1 MRVFNLIMEKAK
13 VTTKALVDAII
24 EKGTLKQ
31 EVFRTTQDA
40 FNTFKKCGESLIMK
54 NRPVIEKSPLPLP
67 FSFKDRGQFE
77 FRLKFGSD
85 VLIFFMH
92 SNVFEIPRDHELMK
106 TAYIRDD
113 KRRSYCGIIHIFNFL
128 ADSFKF
134 NRANDIGYCIGRI
147 FINREKHYF
156 VEGKREVGLLYN
168 NFPYTL
174 LNEKAVQEILHS
186 SILYSLNFD
195 LLTPPF
201 DTIKEVTAGEIQS
214 TLDSFSITTGKR
226 LGFRFQADK
235 E

>member
-1 MRVFNLIMEKAK
+1 M
-13 VTTKALVDAII
+13 
-24 EKGTLKQ
+24 
-31 EVFRTTQDA
+31 
-40 FNTFKKCGESLIMK
+40 
-54 NRPVIEKSPLPLP
+54 
-67 FSFKDRGQFE
+67 
-77 FRLKFGSD
+77 
-85 VLIFFMH
+85 
-92 SNVFEIPRDHELMK
+92 
-106 TAYIRDD
+106 
-113 KRRSYCGIIHIFNFL
+113 
-128 ADSFKF
+128 
-134 NRANDIGYCIGRI
+134 
-147 FINREKHYF
+147 
-156 VEGKREVGLLYN
+156 LYN